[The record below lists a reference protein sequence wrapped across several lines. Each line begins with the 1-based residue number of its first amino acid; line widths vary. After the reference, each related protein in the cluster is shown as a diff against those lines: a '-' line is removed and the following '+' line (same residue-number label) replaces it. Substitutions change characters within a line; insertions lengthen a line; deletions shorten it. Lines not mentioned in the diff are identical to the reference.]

1 MQGVLKSGMTI
12 GHFMIS
18 DILHG
23 DPAAILVVEDI
34 GLIRMDAVDMA
45 ERAGFHVFEAANAD
59 DAITILE
66 AHPEIRLVFTDIEMP
81 GSMDGLKLAQYI
93 SRRWPPI
100 RLIVASGKVPR
111 DKVDLPDG
119 GLFFCKPYAHTE
131 IATAM
136 RTLLAA

>member
-1 MQGVLKSGMTI
+1 MSSGI
-12 GHFMIS
+12 PY
-18 DILHG
+18 G
-23 DPAAILVVEDI
+23 DPAAILIVEDQ

-45 ERAGFHVFEAANAD
+45 QRAGFVVFEAANAD
-59 DAITILE
+59 DAIAILE

-81 GSMDGLKLAQYI
+81 GSMDGLKLAHYI

-111 DKVDLPDG
+111 DKADLPEG
-119 GLFFCKPYAHTE
+119 GLFFCKPYAHAE